1 MLYDNKIYDGK
12 FKGVYVNYTK
22 TIKNTV
28 NKKKSNKKESGKK
41 KSDKKRWFIDKIVN
55 VLFPAVN
62 TSKKSWNKKNNK
74 IEVKSNKNLEEQIKW
89 FLELSD
95 DEYSDGKLTSELR
108 AYLLKQDQEIDKA
121 NVNIRQKIT
130 PSSFDIWINEVN
142 VSGMY
147 ARTYYAN
154 SYPSVIDF
162 LWTRWIVNLDGKYD
176 STWFIYPTEK
186 ATIAS
191 ALKKRATQVKVEIND
206 AMEKGRAVDKDIEIE
221 YQDIDNILQKLATWE
236 EKYFQ
241 TSFYTTLYSEETWR
255 EKKYNPDNNLDIF
268 SKRFEQLM
276 KTYAVN
282 VKRASFRMDEGFHST
297 TPVWIDDL
305 WIYRS
310 MLSTSLWGSFPFI
323 SNDLIQETWILYWIN
338 LHSSSLVIFDRF
350 SPKMPNAN
358 SITLATSWAWKSF
371 TTKLEVLRYLLLWT
385 EVIIIDP
392 ENEYKWLVEKVWW
405 TYVNVSV
412 NSHQY
417 INPFDL
423 PPKLE
428 DREYAEWDLLRWK
441 IMELIWLISVLVGWL
456 TPVEESVLDTAI
468 QQTYALKE
476 IDFTS
481 DPDGK
486 TPPLMEDLLTVLE
499 WTEWWNMLAIKLSK
513 YVTWSFWNLFNNY
526 TNIDLDNWLT
536 VFSIRDIEDALKTP
550 AMYNVLNYIWT
561 KVRANK
567 KKRLLVVDEA
577 WIMMKEEM
585 AASFLFW
592 LIKRA
597 RKYKL
602 WVTTITQDVED
613 FLNSPYGKPIV
624 SNAAVQILLKQST
637 ASMKSMDKVF
647 SLSEAEKNMLVS
659 ANVWE
664 WLLFAG
670 QQHVALKV
678 LASPYETDF
687 IST

>member
-1 MLYDNKIYDGK
+1 MSKQYQNKIYDGNITK
-12 FKGVYVNYTK
+12 ELKWWIPNFKV
-22 TIKNTV
+22 
-28 NKKKSNKKESGKK
+28 KKKQSKEEKK
-41 KSDKKRWFIDKIVN
+41 WFIDKIVDT
-55 VLFPAVN
+55 LFPSASWKWKS
-62 TSKKSWNKKNNK
+62 TTKSKKTIEKTENKSSLK
-74 IEVKSNKNLEEQIKW
+74 LEEQIRL
-89 FLELSD
+89 FLEMK
-95 DEYSDGKLTSELR
+95 DEDYKESKLTSELR
-108 AYLLKQDQEIDKA
+108 AYL
-121 NVNIRQKIT
+121 QKINQEFDRANINIKQKVS
-130 PSSFDIWINEVN
+130 PSSFDIWVNEIN
-142 VSGMY
+142 VSWMY
-147 ARTYYAN
+147 ARTYYVN
-154 SYPSVIDF
+154 SYPSIIDF
-162 LWTRWIVNLDGKYD
+162 LWTRWLVNLDWKYD
-176 STWFIYPTEK
+176 TSWFIYPTEK
-186 ATIAS
+186 GNMNS
-191 ALKKRATQVKVEIND
+191 ALKKRATQLKVEIND
-206 AMEKGRAVDKDIEIE
+206 AMEKGRAVDKDVEIE
-221 YQDIDNILQKLATWE
+221 YQDIQNILTKLATWE

-241 TSFYTTLYSEETWR
+241 TSCYTTLYSEETWR
-255 EKKYNPDNNLDIF
+255 EKKHNPENNLEIF
-268 SKRFEQLM
+268 SKRFEQTM
-276 KTYAVN
+276 KTYAIN

-297 TPVWIDDL
+297 TPLGVDDL

-310 MLSTSLWGSFPFI
+310 MLSTSLGGSFPFI
-323 SNDLIQETWILYWIN
+323 SNDLIQESGILYGIN

-350 SPKMPNAN
+350 NKKMPNSN
-358 SITLATSWAWKSF
+358 SIILATSWAWKSF

-385 EVIIIDP
+385 ETIIIDP
-392 ENEYKWLVEKVWW
+392 ENEYKALVEKVGW
-405 TYVNVSV
+405 TYINVSV

-441 IMELIWLISVLVGWL
+441 IMELIWLISVLVWWL
-456 TPVEESVLDTAI
+456 SPEEEAILDTAI

-481 DPDGK
+481 DPEWK
-486 TPPLMEDLLTVLE
+486 TPPLMEDLLTVLQG
-499 WTEWWNMLAIKLSK
+499 TEWGNLLAIKLSK
-513 YVTWSFWNLFNNY
+513 YVTWTFWNLFNNY
-526 TNIDLDNWLT
+526 TNIDLDSGLT

-561 KVRANK
+561 RVRAQK

-585 AASFLFW
+585 AASFLFG

-613 FLNSPYGKPIV
+613 FLSSPYGKPIV

-637 ASMKSMDKVF
+637 VSIRALDKVF

-664 WLLFAG
+664 GLLFAW

>member
-12 FKGVYVNYTK
+12 FDGVYVNYTK

-28 NKKKSNKKESGKK
+28 NKKKSTNKKE
-41 KSDKKRWFIDKIVN
+41 WFIDKIVN
-55 VLFPAVN
+55 ALFPAAN
-62 TSKKSWNKKNNK
+62 TSKKSWGKKNDNK

-89 FLELSD
+89 FLKLPD
-95 DEYSDGKLTSELR
+95 DEYSDSKLTSELR
-108 AYLLKQDQEIDKA
+108 SYLLKQDQEIDKA
-121 NVNIRQKIT
+121 NANIRQKIT

-268 SKRFEQLM
+268 SKKFEQLM
-276 KTYAVN
+276 KTYAIN

-297 TPVWIDDL
+297 TPVAIDDL

-310 MLSTSLWGSFPFI
+310 MLSTSLWGAFPFI
-323 SNDLIQETWILYWIN
+323 SNDLIQESWILYWIN

-392 ENEYKWLVEKVWW
+392 ENEYKWLVDKVWW

-428 DREYAEWDLLRWK
+428 DRDYAEWDLLRWK
-441 IMELIWLISVLVGWL
+441 IMELIWLISVLVWWL

-499 WTEWWNMLAIKLSK
+499 GTEWWNMLAIKLSK
-513 YVTWSFWNLFNNY
+513 YVTWSFGNLFNNY

-561 KVRANK
+561 KVRAHK

-585 AASFLFW
+585 AASFLFG

-664 WLLFAG
+664 WLLFAW

-678 LASPYETDF
+678 LASPYESDF